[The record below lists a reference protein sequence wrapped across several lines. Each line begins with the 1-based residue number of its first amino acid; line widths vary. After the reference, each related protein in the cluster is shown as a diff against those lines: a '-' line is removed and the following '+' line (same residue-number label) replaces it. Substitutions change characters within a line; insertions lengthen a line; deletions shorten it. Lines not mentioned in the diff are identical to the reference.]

1 MSKHDEIY
9 REIFL
14 YSSLFFIGIYEKFT
28 NSLDNKRMRR
38 NYKMSKQKSMVVG
51 FALGTVVT
59 AAATL
64 LSTPKAGKEVRKDLK
79 VNMDKMKSTFSSIK
93 RDGIQ
98 LRAKIRFANKEKEEA
113 LQETAASTIE
123 ETPEEMDQEIK

>member
-1 MSKHDEIY
+1 MSK
-9 REIFL
+9 
-14 YSSLFFIGIYEKFT
+14 S
-28 NSLDNKRMRR
+28 
-38 NYKMSKQKSMVVG
+38 KSMIVG

-79 VNMDKMKSTFSSIK
+79 NNMDKMKSTLTSIK

-98 LRAKIRFANKEKEEA
+98 LKEKIKFAKSENADA
-113 LQETAASTIE
+113 LKETAASIE
-123 ETPEEMDQEIK
+123 ETPEVSEQEIK

>member
-1 MSKHDEIY
+1 MSKS
-9 REIFL
+9 R
-14 YSSLFFIGIYEKFT
+14 
-28 NSLDNKRMRR
+28 
-38 NYKMSKQKSMVVG
+38 SMIVG

-79 VNMDKMKSTFSSIK
+79 DNMDKMKSTFTSIK

-98 LRAKIRFANKEKEEA
+98 LKAKIKFAKREKDEA
-113 LQETAASTIE
+113 LKEAAASIIE
-123 ETPEEMDQEIK
+123 ETPEEKELEIK

>member
-1 MSKHDEIY
+1 MSK
-9 REIFL
+9 
-14 YSSLFFIGIYEKFT
+14 S
-28 NSLDNKRMRR
+28 
-38 NYKMSKQKSMVVG
+38 KSMVVG

-79 VNMDKMKSTFSSIK
+79 ENMDKMKSTFSSIK

-98 LRAKIRFANKEKEEA
+98 LRAKIKFANKEKEEA
-113 LQETAASTIE
+113 MQETAASTT
-123 ETPEEMDQEIK
+123 ETFDEEMNQETK

>member
-1 MSKHDEIY
+1 MSK
-9 REIFL
+9 
-14 YSSLFFIGIYEKFT
+14 S
-28 NSLDNKRMRR
+28 
-38 NYKMSKQKSMVVG
+38 KSMVVG

-79 VNMDKMKSTFSSIK
+79 ENMDKMKSTFSSIK

-98 LRAKIRFANKEKEEA
+98 LRAKIKFANKEKEEA
-113 LQETAASTIE
+113 MQETAASTIE
-123 ETPEEMDQEIK
+123 NNEEEIQQETK

>member
-1 MSKHDEIY
+1 MSK
-9 REIFL
+9 
-14 YSSLFFIGIYEKFT
+14 
-28 NSLDNKRMRR
+28 
-38 NYKMSKQKSMVVG
+38 SKSIIAG

-79 VNMDKMKSTFSSIK
+79 ENMDKMKTTFSSIK

-98 LRAKIRFANKEKEEA
+98 LKEKIRFAKKEKEEA
-113 LQETAASTIE
+113 MQETAASIIE
-123 ETPEEMDQEIK
+123 KKDEEMEQETK

>member
-1 MSKHDEIY
+1 MSK
-9 REIFL
+9 
-14 YSSLFFIGIYEKFT
+14 
-28 NSLDNKRMRR
+28 
-38 NYKMSKQKSMVVG
+38 SKSKSMVVG

-79 VNMDKMKSTFSSIK
+79 ENMDKMKTTFSSIK

-98 LRAKIRFANKEKEEA
+98 LRAKIKFAKKEKDEA
-113 LQETAASTIE
+113 MQETAASIIE
-123 ETPEEMDQEIK
+123 KTDEKMEEEEK

>member
-1 MSKHDEIY
+1 MSK
-9 REIFL
+9 
-14 YSSLFFIGIYEKFT
+14 S
-28 NSLDNKRMRR
+28 
-38 NYKMSKQKSMVVG
+38 KSMVVG

-79 VNMDKMKSTFSSIK
+79 ENMGKMKSTFSSIK

-98 LRAKIRFANKEKEEA
+98 LGAKIKFANKEKEEA
-113 LQETAASTIE
+113 LKETAASIIE
-123 ETPEEMDQEIK
+123 NTEEEMEQEIK

>member
-1 MSKHDEIY
+1 MSK
-9 REIFL
+9 
-14 YSSLFFIGIYEKFT
+14 S
-28 NSLDNKRMRR
+28 
-38 NYKMSKQKSMVVG
+38 KSMVVG

-79 VNMDKMKSTFSSIK
+79 ENMDKMKSTFSSIK

-98 LRAKIRFANKEKEEA
+98 LRAKIKFANKEKEEA
-113 LQETAASTIE
+113 MQETAASTIE
-123 ETPEEMDQEIK
+123 NMEEEIEQDTK

>member
-1 MSKHDEIY
+1 MSK
-9 REIFL
+9 
-14 YSSLFFIGIYEKFT
+14 S
-28 NSLDNKRMRR
+28 
-38 NYKMSKQKSMVVG
+38 KSMVVG

-79 VNMDKMKSTFSSIK
+79 ENMDKMKSTFSSIK

-98 LRAKIRFANKEKEEA
+98 LRAKIKFANKEKEEA
-113 LQETAASTIE
+113 MQETAASNIE
-123 ETPEEMDQEIK
+123 NMEDDIEQETK

>member
-1 MSKHDEIY
+1 MSK
-9 REIFL
+9 
-14 YSSLFFIGIYEKFT
+14 S
-28 NSLDNKRMRR
+28 
-38 NYKMSKQKSMVVG
+38 KSMVVG

-79 VNMDKMKSTFSSIK
+79 ENMDKMKSTFSSIK

-98 LRAKIRFANKEKEEA
+98 LRAKIKFANKEKEEA
-113 LQETAASTIE
+113 MQETAASTIE
-123 ETPEEMDQEIK
+123 NMEEDIEQETK

>member
-1 MSKHDEIY
+1 MSK
-9 REIFL
+9 
-14 YSSLFFIGIYEKFT
+14 S
-28 NSLDNKRMRR
+28 
-38 NYKMSKQKSMVVG
+38 KSMVVG

-79 VNMDKMKSTFSSIK
+79 ENMDKMKSTFSSIK

-98 LRAKIRFANKEKEEA
+98 LRAKIKFANKEKEEA
-113 LQETAASTIE
+113 MQETAASTIE
-123 ETPEEMDQEIK
+123 NKEEEIQQETK

>member
-1 MSKHDEIY
+1 MSK
-9 REIFL
+9 
-14 YSSLFFIGIYEKFT
+14 S
-28 NSLDNKRMRR
+28 
-38 NYKMSKQKSMVVG
+38 KSMVVG

-79 VNMDKMKSTFSSIK
+79 ENMDKMKSTFSSIK

-98 LRAKIRFANKEKEEA
+98 LRAKIKFANKEKEEA
-113 LQETAASTIE
+113 MQETAASTIE
-123 ETPEEMDQEIK
+123 NREEEIEQDTK

>member
-1 MSKHDEIY
+1 MSK
-9 REIFL
+9 
-14 YSSLFFIGIYEKFT
+14 S
-28 NSLDNKRMRR
+28 
-38 NYKMSKQKSMVVG
+38 KSMVVG

-79 VNMDKMKSTFSSIK
+79 ENMDKMKSTFSSIK

-98 LRAKIRFANKEKEEA
+98 LRAKIKFANKEKEEA
-113 LQETAASTIE
+113 MQETAASTIE
-123 ETPEEMDQEIK
+123 KMEEEIEQDTK

>member
-1 MSKHDEIY
+1 
-9 REIFL
+9 
-14 YSSLFFIGIYEKFT
+14 
-28 NSLDNKRMRR
+28 
-38 NYKMSKQKSMVVG
+38 MSKQKSMVVG

-98 LRAKIRFANKEKEEA
+98 LRAKIRFANKEKEVA

-123 ETPEEMDQEIK
+123 EAPEEMEQEIK